1 MKFQKKP
8 TKHGPK
14 VKYLI
19 IDFVKEKLG
28 IEEDILI
35 ETAHRMGKIQRSER
49 ARNKKR
55 SIVVKFLNFKGK
67 SRILHT
73 YRS

>member
-1 MKFQKKP
+1 MKFKKKP

>member
-1 MKFQKKP
+1 M
-8 TKHGPK
+8 
-14 VKYLI
+14 KYLI
-19 IDFVKEKLG
+19 IGFVKEKLG

-35 ETAHRMGKIQRSER
+35 ETAHRMGKIQRGDR
-49 ARNKKR
+49 ARNKKK

-73 YRS
+73 DRS